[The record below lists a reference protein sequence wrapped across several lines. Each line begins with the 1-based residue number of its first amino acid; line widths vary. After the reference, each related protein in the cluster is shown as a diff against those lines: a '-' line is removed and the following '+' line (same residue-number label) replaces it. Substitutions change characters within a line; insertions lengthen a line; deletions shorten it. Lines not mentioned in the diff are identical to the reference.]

1 MTAIGWLI
9 VLMLIAFFALL
20 IMKIGP
26 IYLENYTIKTV
37 VKSFKNEPRVTQK
50 SAMKVKDL
58 VMRRLDINGVY
69 DIKSQ
74 HVLVKKTPGVM
85 NIEIKYKVQK
95 PLIGNLEVLATFS
108 EKIKLVSN

>member
-1 MTAIGWLI
+1 M
-9 VLMLIAFFALL
+9 
-20 IMKIGP
+20 
-26 IYLENYTIKTV
+26 
-37 VKSFKNEPRVTQK
+37 

-95 PLIGNLEVLATFS
+95 PVI
-108 EKIKLVSN
+108 